1 MAARDG
7 AASIQGDMIRV
18 TPLNLDGSIDGS
30 RPILTTNGF
39 ISASFGTEFEDGDE
53 ITEKAADGSVCIQYK
68 ADDSMKGITF
78 NLSLC
83 TPDPEAAALL
93 AGGKIICATEDILD
107 AESNVVVTEGEI
119 IGYSSPIVGATVG
132 NPVAV
137 EIWSKAIVKGKPAS
151 GTPYWHW
158 VFPYVRVRYEGDRE
172 FTNGALSN
180 EYSGTGVGNE
190 ALVTAGLNPLNA
202 TDDFVAYKGALANP
216 FSYVRATAKPDISGG
231 HWTGGTGGG
240 QWDKTAENSIGCV
253 AALSTGA
260 AAGTPGTWTPP
271 GSTTP
276 TSVATLQSATPAVVA
291 SPTTPYTVTN
301 KALTS
306 NVVTLTIGTHA
317 IIVGNLITV
326 ALSPA
331 DPVFDGRYVVTAIA
345 GTTVSYARTNA
356 NVAAVASA
364 GSVTRHPPWTTG
376 QYVQTQTAGVPGRA
390 YWNGAAWVAGAAT

>member
-1 MAARDG
+1 
-7 AASIQGDMIRV
+7 MIRV
-18 TPLNLDGSIDGS
+18 TPLNLDGSIDAS

-78 NLSLC
+78 NLTLC

-93 AGGKIICATEDILD
+93 AGGKIICAAADILD
-107 AESNVVVTEGEI
+107 DESNVVVTAGEV
-119 IGYSSPIVGATVG
+119 IGYSSPVVGATVG
-132 NPVAV
+132 NPVAI

-158 VFPYVRVRYEGDRE
+158 AFPYVRVRYEGDRE
-172 FTNGALSN
+172 FTNGALAN

-190 ALVTAGLNPLNA
+190 ALTTAGLNPVTA
-202 TDDFVAYKGALANP
+202 TDDFVKYKEALANP
-216 FSYVRATAKPDISGG
+216 FSYVRSTAKPDISAG
-231 HWTGGTGGG
+231 HWSGGTGGGG

-260 AAGTPGTWTPP
+260 TAGTPGSFTPG

-276 TSVATLQSATPAVVA
+276 ASVAALQAAAPPVVA
-291 SPTTPYTVTN
+291 SPTTPYTATN

-345 GTTVSYARTNA
+345 ASTVSYAKTNA
-356 NVAAVASA
+356 NVTGTATG

-376 QYVQTQTAGVPGRA
+376 QYVQTQTAGTGGQA
-390 YWNGAAWVAGAAT
+390 YWNGAAWVAGAAP